1 MWINRDTVKAQEE
14 EWRTNLR
21 NVEVDGH
28 LPAKRMIDGFEVSE
42 EGALLEFLEISNSA
56 TARKV
61 ELEMWNDAM
70 EKEYLRRNYL

>member
-1 MWINRDTVKAQEE
+1 
-14 EWRTNLR
+14 
-21 NVEVDGH
+21 
-28 LPAKRMIDGFEVSE
+28 MIDGFEVSE